1 MEKHEKLTI
10 KDWALE
16 DRPREKME
24 RMGAR
29 ALSNAELLA
38 ILIRTGNTG
47 ESALDLTRKL
57 MAQCHNSLTELGRK
71 GIDEICQVRGIG
83 PAKAVT
89 LLAACELGRRRRE
102 EGESK
107 VTRIT
112 CSSDVYD
119 YFYPILSD
127 LQVEEC
133 HVLFLNN
140 SAKVL
145 DSMRIS
151 QGGLTG
157 TSVDI
162 RCVLKEAIGHRAT
175 AIALCH
181 NHPSG
186 NLAPS
191 VQDELLTKSMAEA
204 CKTVNITFLDHV
216 IFTEAACYSF
226 ADHGKLK

>member
-10 KDWALE
+10 KDWAAE

-24 RMGAR
+24 RVGAKG
-29 ALSNAELLA
+29 LSNAELLA

-71 GIDEICQVRGIG
+71 SVDEICKVKGIG

-102 EGESK
+102 EVETGVS
-107 VTRIT
+107 RIA
-112 CSSDVYD
+112 CSADLYS

-140 SAKVL
+140 STKVL
-145 DSMRIS
+145 GSVLIS
-151 QGGLTG
+151 HGGLTG

-162 RCVLKEAIGHRAT
+162 RCVLKEAIAKRAT

-186 NLAPS
+186 NISPS
-191 VQDELLTKSMAEA
+191 MQDEQLTHAMANA
-204 CKTVNITFLDHV
+204 CRTVNITFLDHLV
-216 IFTEAACYSF
+216 FTENGYYSF